1 MKQLNK
7 TTIGLAFVFISTIF
21 ISCESYDDE
30 APRIDNNSSYFY
42 FTVTEMTST
51 ERAEYEAIKKEYRE
65 YKDQIES
72 ETKPEN

>member
-1 MKQLNK
+1 
-7 TTIGLAFVFISTIF
+7 
-21 ISCESYDDE
+21 
-30 APRIDNNSSYFY
+30 
-42 FTVTEMTST
+42 MTST

>member
-21 ISCESYDDE
+21 ISCGSYDDE

-42 FTVTEMTST
+42 FFVFISISNTYT
-51 ERAEYEAIKKEYRE
+51 I
-65 YKDQIES
+65 
-72 ETKPEN
+72 